1 MHIYKNL
8 IYCQYINLDTEP
20 DLQLL
25 MQLKLFMPLLNNSD
39 NGFYTCSIFIDV
51 SKVFDTVNFKIL
63 LEKLYFNFGIRGSP
77 LQLFTSHIS
86 NRQRYTTIKN
96 AKSPQIV
103 LVGTI
108 RVSSRAT
115 FVNNVCE

>member
-25 MQLKLFMPLLNNSD
+25 LQLKLFIPLLNNSD
-39 NGFYTCSIFIDV
+39 NGFYTCSIFIEL
-51 SKVFDTVNFKIL
+51 SKVFDAVNFKIL
-63 LEKLYFNFGIRGSP
+63 LEKLYFNFGIRGFRLIPKILS
-77 LQLFTSHIS
+77 TSHIS

-96 AKSPQIV
+96 AKSPQIF
-103 LVGTI
+103 LVGYHKG
-108 RVSSRAT
+108 
-115 FVNNVCE
+115 